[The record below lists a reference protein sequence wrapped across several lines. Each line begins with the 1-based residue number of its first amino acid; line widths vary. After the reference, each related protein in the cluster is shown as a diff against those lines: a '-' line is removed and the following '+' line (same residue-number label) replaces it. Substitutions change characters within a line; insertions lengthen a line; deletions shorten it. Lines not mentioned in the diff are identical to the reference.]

1 MTRKRALLIL
11 AVLLAIV
18 GIGGWVYIQNALA
31 NMGLAYKELGD
42 RAETRRL
49 WQEALAIYQA
59 IESPEARKVQ
69 GWLAACAEEQ
79 RG

>member
-1 MTRKRALLIL
+1 LIL

-31 NMGLAYKELGD
+31 NMGLAHKKLG
-42 RAETRRL
+42 ALTEARRL